1 MVKRSSAAGS
11 LAKQA
16 KLDLAKDD
24 DKSGKAVGRTSG
36 SSSGDRDLFA
46 CLLMA
51 DNLELLMF
59 LLQFQ
64 EMPP

>member
-1 MVKRSSAAGS
+1 MKRSSAAGS

-36 SSSGDRDLFA
+36 SSSGEICSRTSQKMLIVNA
-46 CLLMA
+46 KIGRI
-51 DNLELLMF
+51 EI
-59 LLQFQ
+59 
-64 EMPP
+64 